1 MLLNSDTEII
11 NQLIKRDETAF
22 RIFVEKYQQLVVNT
36 CNGFV
41 HNSDDAHDIA
51 QEVFIEIFSSI
62 DNFRKESKIS
72 TWLYRIAVNKSLNFI
87 RKNKKHNILRSI
99 DSYFND
105 SDGDDNK
112 FEVPDN
118 DLRYNETGLEN
129 QERVDILHKA
139 IGSLSK
145 NQKIAFTLNKYDDVQ
160 YKEIAEIMDI
170 SLSAVESLIHR
181 AKLKLQKKL
190 LNYYKKNEY

>member
-22 RIFVEKYQQLVVNT
+22 RIFVEKYQQLVINT

-41 HNSDDAHDIA
+41 YNSDDAHDIA

-105 SDGDDNK
+105 SDDNK

-118 DLRYNETGLEN
+118 DLQYNETGLEN

-139 IGSLSK
+139 IDSLSK
-145 NQKIAFTLNKYDDVQ
+145 NQKIAFTLNKYDDIQ